1 MLASTDRKRHSVG
14 VVDSLQDGVD
24 QLVAQLLGGQL
35 QLEPRRGDAQ
45 VEQRPVTR
53 HGSILR
59 TTILSARPDVSPT
72 ADATGVL
79 AAGIPIRRLVRVNA
93 AAARWGLA
101 RLPP

>member
-1 MLASTDRKRHSVG
+1 M
-14 VVDSLQDGVD
+14 
-24 QLVAQLLGGQL
+24 
-35 QLEPRRGDAQ
+35 
-45 VEQRPVTR
+45 TR

>member
-1 MLASTDRKRHSVG
+1 MLASTEPKTAFGRGRG
-14 VVDSLQDGVD
+14 LLQDGVD

-72 ADATGVL
+72 ADATEVL